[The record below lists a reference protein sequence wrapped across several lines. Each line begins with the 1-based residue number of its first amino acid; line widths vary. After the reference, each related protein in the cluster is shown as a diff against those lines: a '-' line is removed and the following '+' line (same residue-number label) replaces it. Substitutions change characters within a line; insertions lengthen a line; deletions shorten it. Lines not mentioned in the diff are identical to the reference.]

1 MRRHVHRHRG
11 SFCSPRELVAHDASI
26 SKLYTVGYALSKMMP
41 GLEVMHQFVRNL
53 SLAEPRNLDQI
64 LMIDKLKLG

>member
-1 MRRHVHRHRG
+1 M
-11 SFCSPRELVAHDASI
+11 DASI

>member
-1 MRRHVHRHRG
+1 M
-11 SFCSPRELVAHDASI
+11 DASI

-64 LMIDKLKLG
+64 LQRFLEVLRQRSFSEIF